1 MAGFGKAL
9 AEMDAAVMTVL
20 NDGTCTYLGAPGQ
33 VPVYDIEVF
42 IDRNLQRVSPDGMFR
57 SDAVGITWKKRSLAH
72 AVRGGVFQH
81 CATRYCVEDIIEDD
95 GHMITAA
102 CMVTR

>member
-1 MAGFGKAL
+1 MGFDEL
-9 AEMDAAVMTVL
+9 TEDMDDMIMSSL
-20 NDGTCTYLGAPGQ
+20 NDGQATYQGGPGEL
-33 VPVYDIEVF
+33 PVTGIEVF
-42 IDRNLQRVSPDGMFR
+42 IDRNLQRVGPDGLFR

-102 CMVTR
+102 CMVTS